1 MLAITMK
8 TDPAQGKS
16 NMFHCPIFCLVFPR
30 SRQKPF
36 VRRSSLQAHSLLLL
50 LLSLSGW
57 WCVKCALSF
66 LALTLKNLACK
77 DFTCLATVSLHMHK
91 SLAPKMVVCLSPYCM
106 IYNSSWAKDFFL
118 SHIIPYFFLSH
129 IIPYLHGRF
138 FRRRN
143 FHRKLIWQNSQL
155 LLTNYYW

>member
-66 LALTLKNLACK
+66 LALILKNIACK
-77 DFTCLATVSLHMHK
+77 DFTCLATVSLHMHDEIIVPWQGFPF
-91 SLAPKMVVCLSPYCM
+91 L
-106 IYNSSWAKDFFL
+106 IYIARQIYTLLKTLF
-118 SHIIPYFFLSH
+118 HIS
-129 IIPYLHGRF
+129 YLHGRF
-138 FRRRN
+138 FGKWN
-143 FHRKLIWQNSQL
+143 LHQKCQFLF
-155 LLTNYYW
+155 YWSCKIVN